1 MKPEGAL
8 AVVAGDE
15 TLWLLRGRAAFWPRT
30 STLLIADAHLGKAA
44 AFRRAGIPVPQGTTD
59 DNLARLSSL
68 VRACE
73 AERVIFLGDLVHDAA
88 ARRAASAAFVRW
100 RMQHS
105 TVDVVL
111 VRGNHDRRAGDPTAE
126 WLMTVQAEP
135 YVESGLAFCH
145 TPQTVQR
152 HYAIAGHIH
161 PGVRLDGRGRDSL
174 RLPCFWFTRTH
185 AVMPAFG
192 IFTGLADVSPSADD
206 RVFVDTEDGP
216 VACR

>member
-1 MKPEGAL
+1 MEPEGAL
-8 AVVAGDE
+8 AVGAGDE

-59 DNLARLSSL
+59 DNLARLSSI
-68 VRACE
+68 VHTCK

-88 ARRAASAAFVRW
+88 ARRASSAAFVRW
-100 RMQHS
+100 RTQHS
-105 TVDVVL
+105 TLEVLL
-111 VRGNHDRRAGDPTAE
+111 VRGNHDRRAGDPTDE
-126 WLMTVQAEP
+126 WLMTAHTEP

-145 TPQTVQR
+145 TPQAVPGC
-152 HYAIAGHIH
+152 YGIAGHIH
-161 PGVRLDGRGRDSL
+161 PGVRLDGRGRDSV

-192 IFTGLADVSPSADD
+192 IFTGLAD
-206 RVFVDTEDGP
+206 
-216 VACR
+216 

>member
-73 AERVIFLGDLVHDAA
+73 AERVVFLGDLVHDAA

-100 RMQHS
+100 REEHR
-105 TVDVVL
+105 DLEIVL
-111 VRGNHDRRAGDPTAE
+111 VRGNHDRRAGDPAAA
-126 WLMTVQAEP
+126 WNVLSVCEP
-135 YVESGLAFCH
+135 LVESRLALCH
-145 TPQTVQR
+145 APRNVAGS
-152 HYAIAGHIH
+152 YAISGHVH
-161 PGVRLDGRGRDSL
+161 PGIRL
-174 RLPCFWFTRTH
+174 
-185 AVMPAFG
+185 
-192 IFTGLADVSPSADD
+192 
-206 RVFVDTEDGP
+206 
-216 VACR
+216 